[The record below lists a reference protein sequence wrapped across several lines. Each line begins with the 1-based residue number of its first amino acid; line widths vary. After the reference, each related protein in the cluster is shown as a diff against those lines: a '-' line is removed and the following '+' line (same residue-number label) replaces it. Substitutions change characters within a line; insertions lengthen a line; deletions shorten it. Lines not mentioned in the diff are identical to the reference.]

1 MDKLKKMEEKKSI
14 PKKPS
19 FGLRVVAILFFILGL
34 QLLIIGLVS
43 VFYLLH
49 SKGKVLNQNK
59 VQPSHFL
66 PPSEQKVASEEEK
79 EHRNDQEQKKEQPL
93 ENSPQQTTMH
103 TVKEG
108 ETLQSLARRYRVS
121 IFEIKK
127 YNPNLGASLVPGQKL
142 LVPVIEK
149 EQEDVSALL
158 KEAEGKRIYTVR
170 QGDSLWKIARRFHL
184 SVKEIVDANQ
194 IKDPT
199 KLKIGQEL
207 IIPYP
212 KVNQEKQTLPP
223 PNPHPSENSTQQ
235 N

>member
-1 MDKLKKMEEKKSI
+1 MEENKSI

-66 PPSEQKVASEEEK
+66 PPSEQKVASEEDK
-79 EHRNDQEQKKEQPL
+79 EHQKDQEQKKEQSL
-93 ENSPQQTTMH
+93 DNSPIQTTMH
-103 TVKEG
+103 TVEEG

-149 EQEDVSALL
+149 EQEDVSDLL

-170 QGDSLWKIARRFHL
+170 QGDSLWKIAKRFHL

-199 KLKIGQEL
+199 KLKIGQDL

-212 KVNQEKQTLPP
+212 KVNQEKQVPP
-223 PNPHPSENSTQQ
+223 PSNPRPSENPTQQ

>member
-66 PPSEQKVASEEEK
+66 PPSEQKVASEEDK
-79 EHRNDQEQKKEQPL
+79 EHQKDQEQKKEQSL
-93 ENSPQQTTMH
+93 ENSPIQTTMH

-199 KLKIGQEL
+199 KLKIGQDL

-212 KVNQEKQTLPP
+212 KVNQEKQAPP
-223 PNPHPSENSTQQ
+223 PSNPRPSENPTQQ

>member
-1 MDKLKKMEEKKSI
+1 MEEKKSI

-66 PPSEQKVASEEEK
+66 PPSEQKVASEEDK
-79 EHRNDQEQKKEQPL
+79 EHQKDQEQKKEQSL
-93 ENSPQQTTMH
+93 ENSPIQTTMH

-199 KLKIGQEL
+199 KLKIGQDL

-212 KVNQEKQTLPP
+212 KVNQEKQAPP
-223 PNPHPSENSTQQ
+223 PSNPRPSENPTQQ